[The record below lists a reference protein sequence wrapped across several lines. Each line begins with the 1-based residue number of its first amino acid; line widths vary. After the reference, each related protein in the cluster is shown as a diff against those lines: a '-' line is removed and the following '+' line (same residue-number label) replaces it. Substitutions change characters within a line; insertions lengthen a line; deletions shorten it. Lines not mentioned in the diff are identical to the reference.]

1 MEQVAR
7 PRTATALAI
16 LLAPMLWGTTYL
28 TITET
33 LPSGRP
39 LLVAAM
45 RVGPAGLVLV
55 ALARLQHWSPR
66 SIDWGHTALLAV
78 CNFVLF
84 FPLLAVAV
92 YRLPGG
98 VAAAVGGLQPFFVAT
113 LSWWVNG
120 VPPTRRQI
128 VIGAVAMVGVAMVVI
143 HPGAQFNITGLLAA
157 VAANLSFSVGVV
169 LTKRFPEPTNRLG
182 ATGCQLLLAATA
194 LYPLTYIVEGRVP
207 LFTPRNT
214 IGFAYLSMCGT
225 ALAFV
230 LWFNGIRKLP
240 PSTPPLLGLAA
251 PVTGAILGWVVL
263 SQALQPLQLF
273 GLVVTCASIAYGA
286 LAPTGAALTPPH
298 RSNASTTGELEK
310 SGSLSLP
317 FSRLLLLAATIM
329 RGRR

>member
-1 MEQVAR
+1 MKQVAR
-7 PRTATALAI
+7 SRPVTALAT

-33 LPSGRP
+33 LPTGRP

-55 ALARLQHWSPR
+55 AIARFQHWNSK
-66 SIDWGHTALLAV
+66 SIDWGRTALLAM

-120 VPPTRRQI
+120 VQPSRRQI
-128 VIGAVAMVGVAMVVI
+128 LVGAAAIVGVAMVVI
-143 HPGAQFNITGLLAA
+143 HPGALFNITGLLAA
-157 VAANLSFSVGVV
+157 GAANLSFSVGVV
-169 LTKRFPEPTNRLG
+169 LTKRFPEPTNRVG
-182 ATGCQLLLAATA
+182 ATGCQLLIAAAA
-194 LYPLTYIVEGRVP
+194 LFPLTYVIEGRVP
-207 LFTPRNT
+207 LFTLRNT

-230 LWFNGIRKLP
+230 LWFSGIRKLS
-240 PSTPPLLGLAA
+240 PSIPPLLGLAA
-251 PVTGAILGWVVL
+251 PVMGAILGWVVL
-263 SQALQPLQLF
+263 SEALKPLQLF
-273 GLVVTCASIAYGA
+273 GVVVTCASIAYGA
-286 LAPTGAALTPPH
+286 LAPTTAALTPP
-298 RSNASTTGELEK
+298 RRCSASTTG
-310 SGSLSLP
+310 GRTSL
-317 FSRLLLLAATIM
+317 R
-329 RGRR
+329 